1 MVKGGGHP
9 HLWGG
14 VADYRGC
21 GLVKGVAKRGGFDGA
36 WRAQSSVEG
45 LGKH

>member
-1 MVKGGGHP
+1 MEGIPTFG
-9 HLWGG
+9 GG